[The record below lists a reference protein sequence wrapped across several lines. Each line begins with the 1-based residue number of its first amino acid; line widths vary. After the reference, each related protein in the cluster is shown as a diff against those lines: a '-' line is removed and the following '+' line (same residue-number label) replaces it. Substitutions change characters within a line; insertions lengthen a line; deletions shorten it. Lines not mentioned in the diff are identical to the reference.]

1 MDELSRKITD
11 DDIFPIG
18 DMREIWTAS
27 EIRSIIANIALN
39 DDQVKFVQD
48 NLLRTISLLV
58 RIGVEDF
65 GQKIFQWIQSNQKF
79 DERLHEL
86 DCSEL
91 VQNLAR
97 HQRNHFNDI
106 RKSFN
111 AIIITEGEDMN
122 LERGQSL
129 PLNRIQEIGTGMNGS
144 VTGHEIP
151 RGHLVRQGEACL
163 LSLSL
168 YKTLGI
174 KTSEKEVV
182 ILKYLRE
189 LLLNE
194 DIPLYTCFSML
205 NLDELLERIN
215 GYGETDKTRVSSS
228 ISQIKGITEAINF
241 LHTSSP
247 PGRQPDD
254 GINCFCHMDVKP
266 PNILVFLSSDSA
278 STVGQWKLIDFGVST
293 VSIKRDRDTIG
304 GPREDGHNRVTM
316 TVGTNGKV
324 INGTHQA
331 PEVHMGPESRDVGR
345 GSDVWSLGC
354 MFSEVL
360 AANDGGLV
368 TLHDEMLKH
377 SEFFYEKIND
387 CWKRVFYWKGFRRN
401 PAFEKWLTK
410 DLPKM
415 NLPDM
420 CQGIIMDMTEVKRIE
435 RPTSRTLVG
444 RMQLLEQKMTEGD

>member
-1 MDELSRKITD
+1 M
-11 DDIFPIG
+11 
-18 DMREIWTAS
+18 
-27 EIRSIIANIALN
+27 
-39 DDQVKFVQD
+39 
-48 NLLRTISLLV
+48 
-58 RIGVEDF
+58 
-65 GQKIFQWIQSNQKF
+65 
-79 DERLHEL
+79 
-86 DCSEL
+86 
-91 VQNLAR
+91 
-97 HQRNHFNDI
+97 
-106 RKSFN
+106 
-111 AIIITEGEDMN
+111 
-122 LERGQSL
+122 
-129 PLNRIQEIGTGMNGS
+129 
-144 VTGHEIP
+144 
-151 RGHLVRQGEACL
+151 
-163 LSLSL
+163 
-168 YKTLGI
+168 
-174 KTSEKEVV
+174 
-182 ILKYLRE
+182 
-189 LLLNE
+189 
-194 DIPLYTCFSML
+194 
-205 NLDELLERIN
+205 DELLERIN